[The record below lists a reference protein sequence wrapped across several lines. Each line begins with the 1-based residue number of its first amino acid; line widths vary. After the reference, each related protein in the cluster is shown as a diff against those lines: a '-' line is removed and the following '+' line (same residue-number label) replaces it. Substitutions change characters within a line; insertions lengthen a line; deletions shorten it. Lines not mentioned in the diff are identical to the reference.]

1 MMVLDADMIKELHKL
16 TDKTISQIPLMAT
29 WLSSKDLQWPLL
41 QITDESDFL
50 KGAVVSQVINLFG
63 IFMYFGCR
71 KQHTSDESILALRHS
86 TSSALDL
93 KPVLKVKYFPWYFLG
108 G

>member
-29 WLSSKDLQWPLL
+29 WLSSRDLQWPLL

-71 KQHTSDESILALRHS
+71 RQPTSDESIEIQ
-86 TSSALDL
+86 
-93 KPVLKVKYFPWYFLG
+93 KVILTRADEIKKAILNLG
-108 G
+108 I

>member
-41 QITDESDFL
+41 QKWMLSGRL
-50 KGAVVSQVINLFG
+50 YG
-63 IFMYFGCR
+63 
-71 KQHTSDESILALRHS
+71 KQHRAIVPKLYAARML
-86 TSSALDL
+86 LL
-93 KPVLKVKYFPWYFLG
+93 
-108 G
+108 

>member
-16 TDKTISQIPLMAT
+16 IDTTISQIPLMAA

-50 KGAVVSQVINLFG
+50 KGAVVSQVINLFR
-63 IFMYFGCR
+63 IFMHFGYR
-71 KQHTSDESILALRHS
+71 KQPTSDESIEIQ
-86 TSSALDL
+86 
-93 KPVLKVKYFPWYFLG
+93 KVILTRADEIKKAILTLG
-108 G
+108 I

>member
-1 MMVLDADMIKELHKL
+1 MMVLDADMIKELHKIL
-16 TDKTISQIPLMAT
+16 DKAISQIPLMAT

-63 IFMYFGCR
+63 IFMHFSYR
-71 KQHTSDESILALRHS
+71 KQPTSDESIEIQKEILTRADEIKKAILNVRI
-86 TSSALDL
+86 
-93 KPVLKVKYFPWYFLG
+93 
-108 G
+108 